1 MRARCLA
8 VCLVSLLAACA
19 ESTADLTRETP
30 TGGTSQGGTSQ
41 GGASDGSAGT
51 ATGGASS
58 GAGTAGSIAT
68 AGSGGS
74 MPTKP
79 APFDT
84 SVLTLGGGAT
94 PIACTLSADR
104 RELLV
109 DVKNDGT
116 RTTPAIPVAVTTHG
130 TTHSLSV
137 STPELAPGATA
148 TLRFARASLAGS
160 VGDWSFDVTVDPEAL
175 YGSARAAV
183 AGSPCK
189 DLRSRA
195 LAAMPVLYGWYDAPS
210 GLFNGNEGV
219 GEWWTGANMVEV
231 TIDLMRET
239 GDSQYLPVVTRSF
252 EQAAKSYPYA
262 DDDFLN
268 EYYDDEGWWALAWIK
283 AYDLLHDAKY
293 LDQAKRIFTDMTGGW
308 KADKCNGGL
317 LWNKTKTYKSAISNE
332 LFLTV
337 AARLHLRTPGDTT
350 YLDWA
355 KREWGWF
362 SQSGMIEENGQ
373 IVDGV
378 NGDTCEIGG
387 PPYTYNQ
394 GVIVGGL
401 VELWRATKD
410 ESLLT
415 AAEKIADGA
424 LANMTNATGVFI
436 EKVCDPMCGEGDGVQ
451 FKGVFARNLALLYEA
466 KPKDTYRSFFIRQS
480 DALWNDARS
489 DANELGK
496 YWQGPFDMAEAK
508 RQSAGLDALVGAV
521 RVANMNLA
529 LRGTATGSAGCA
541 ANESA
546 DRAVDGTTAPGSK
559 WCSGAD
565 ASLQVDLGAAREV
578 VGFRVQHAGA
588 GGEDSAWN
596 TRDFEIEVSSDAQTW
611 TPSVQVT
618 GNTANITTHLVPAV
632 SARYVRLHVTTP
644 QTATDFVATRIYE
657 LEVFGDA
664 L

>member
-1 MRARCLA
+1 MPLARRLSA
-8 VCLVSLLAACA
+8 FFVALPLLAACS
-19 ESTADLTRETP
+19 ESGGGLAMETP
-30 TGGTSQGGTSQ
+30 S
-41 GGASDGSAGT
+41 GGAGQGGSAGN
-51 ATGGASS
+51 AAGGVNA
-58 GAGTAGSIAT
+58 GGTGTAGSAGST
-68 AGSGGS
+68 PGGGGSGGT
-74 MPTKP
+74 PPVKP
-79 APFDT
+79 DPFDT
-84 SVLTLGGGAT
+84 SVLELSAA
-94 PIACTLSADR
+94 PIACALSADR

-109 DVKNDGT
+109 DVKNVGT
-116 RTTPAIPVAVTTHG
+116 VATPAIPVAVTTKG

-137 STPELAPGATA
+137 STPQLAPGAMA

-160 VGDWSFDVTVDPEAL
+160 VGDWAFDVTVDPDSL
-175 YGSARAAV
+175 YGAARAPI
-183 AGSPCK
+183 AGSPCT

-195 LAAMPVLYGWYDAPS
+195 LGAMPVLYGWFDAPS
-210 GLFNGNEGV
+210 GLFNGDEGV

-231 TIDLMRET
+231 TVDLMRET

-268 EYYDDEGWWALAWIK
+268 EYYDDEGWWALAWIN

-308 KADKCNGGL
+308 KADKCGGGL

-337 AARLHLRTPGDTT
+337 AARLHLRTPGDTA
-350 YLDWA
+350 YLEWA
-355 KREWGWF
+355 KREWAWF
-362 SQSGMIEENGQ
+362 SASGMIQANGQ
-373 IVDGV
+373 VVDGV

-410 ESLLT
+410 DSVLA
-415 AAEKIADGA
+415 AAEKIAAGA
-424 LANMTNATGVFI
+424 LANMTNDTGVFI

-451 FKGVFARNLALLYEA
+451 FKGVFARNLALLYEV
-466 KPKDTYRSFFIRQS
+466 KPKEEYRQFFIRQS

-489 DANELGK
+489 EKSELGK

-508 RQSAGLDALVGAV
+508 RQSAGLDALIGAV

-529 LRGTATGSAGCA
+529 LRGSASGSAGCT
-541 ANESA
+541 ANEGA
-546 DRAVDGTTAPGSK
+546 DRAIDGAAAPGSK

-596 TRDFEIEVSSDAQTW
+596 TRDFELEVSTDAQTW
-611 TPSVQVT
+611 TPSVAVT
-618 GNTANITTHLVPAV
+618 GNTANVTTHLVPAV

-657 LEVFGDA
+657 LEVFGSS